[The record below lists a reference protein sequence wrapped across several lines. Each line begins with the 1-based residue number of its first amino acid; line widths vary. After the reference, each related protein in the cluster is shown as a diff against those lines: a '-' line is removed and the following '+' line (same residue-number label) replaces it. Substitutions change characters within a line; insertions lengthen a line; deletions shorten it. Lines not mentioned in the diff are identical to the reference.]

1 MIRVVQA
8 LALIVIPLWWM
19 IHLLWNPTLVD
30 IVSSL
35 AYKASPPQVSQSALT
50 EAKSR
55 ALKIATL
62 GSADV
67 RDVVFTPNEVAHLN
81 DVSTLYKP
89 LARILN
95 FLSASAWI
103 VLLAILLQKKSMVK
117 SLRVAAIIYAV
128 FVLFLLFCVV
138 FFSMFFTQFHTVLFP
153 QGNWEF
159 PVDSLLIQTF
169 PELFWKLMVGLIL
182 LLCAGVA
189 GVYAL
194 LSLVGREPE
203 HHDESSR

>member
-1 MIRVVQA
+1 MTRFVHG

-19 IHLLWNPTLVD
+19 FHLLWNPSFVD
-30 IVSSL
+30 VVSAL
-35 AYKASPPQVSQSALT
+35 AYKANPPQVAQSALT

-55 ALKIATL
+55 ALKIAML
-62 GSADV
+62 GTTDV

-89 LARILN
+89 IARVLN
-95 FLSASAWI
+95 FLSACAWI
-103 VLLAILLQKKSMVK
+103 VLLAFVLKKKSFVK
-117 SLRVAAIIYAV
+117 SFQDSAFVYAG
-128 FVLFLLFCVV
+128 FVVLFFGFLLF
-138 FFSMFFTQFHTVLFP
+138 FSIFFTQFHTILFP

-159 PVDSLLIQTF
+159 PADSLLIQTF
-169 PELFWKLMVGLIL
+169 PELFWKLMVGLLL

-194 LSLVGREPE
+194 LSLVGRQSADN
-203 HHDESSR
+203 DESSR